1 MGYTPYV
8 IKDMGKY
15 NPEFVKSE
23 YENDSNASL
32 SDIADKYGI
41 VEINVV
47 NSDGIILKSTEDLP
61 MRDSNPRQGKP
72 CLRHMSPL
80 ALRFAQTARG

>member
-23 YENDSNASL
+23 YEKFIKIINRRVSCRGRVASAA
-32 SDIADKYGI
+32 S
-41 VEINVV
+41 
-47 NSDGIILKSTEDLP
+47 
-61 MRDSNPRQGKP
+61 
-72 CLRHMSPL
+72 
-80 ALRFAQTARG
+80 